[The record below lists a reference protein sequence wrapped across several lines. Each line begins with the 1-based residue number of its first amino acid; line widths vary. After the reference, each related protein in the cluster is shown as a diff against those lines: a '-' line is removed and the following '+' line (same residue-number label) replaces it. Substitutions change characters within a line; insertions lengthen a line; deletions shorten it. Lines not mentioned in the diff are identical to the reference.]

1 MNKEKGSAI
10 VIALIV
16 MALLAVLITAFS
28 QNTNIDLLISRN
40 TRIAKQSFL
49 WSDSGIGM
57 AQEVIIESENTSGI
71 NEANPDMY
79 NLCTKKITRGNLT
92 GSVYNATEGELATF
106 QVTDQN
112 GNILADIDITY
123 LTTMVNDGTSI
134 IFGAGYE
141 GVGKGAGAGGTIA
154 RIYTIESTGH
164 AESNA
169 KKKTAAVYR
178 SVSTGN

>member
-1 MNKEKGSAI
+1 MNTEKGSAI

-28 QNTNIDLLISRN
+28 QNTNTDLLISRN

-57 AQEVIIESENTSGI
+57 SQEVIVEAEITTGNSEATSVTYTLGT
-71 NEANPDMY
+71 E
-79 NLCTKKITRGNLT
+79 KITRGKLT
-92 GSVYNATEGELATF
+92 GSVYNATEGENATF
-106 QVTDQN
+106 KLTDES
-112 GNILADIDITY
+112 GDTLADINVTY
-123 LTTMVNDGTSI
+123 MTTMVNDGTSI
-134 IFGAGYE
+134 VFGAGYE

-164 AESNA
+164 AESDSI
-169 KKKTAAVYR
+169 KKSAAVYR
-178 SVSTGN
+178 SVSTGK